1 MYIYIYV
8 YVHIY
13 ICVYIYTYIYV
24 HRVPQKD
31 LKRLLQFC
39 LFPNIACFVIVISS
53 ATLDSPAFCIL
64 CMWLSSVLP
73 DISAR
78 EIANLFFGKSTRRH
92 GRINLQNGVIIP
104 ESFTLHTKCGF
115 ISAFRNWELALK
127 EVL

>member
-8 YVHIY
+8 YI
-13 ICVYIYTYIYV
+13 YIYTYICTQSTSKG
-24 HRVPQKD
+24 PQKAIGV
-31 LKRLLQFC
+31 C

-78 EIANLFFGKSTRRH
+78 EIANLFFGKSMRRH
-92 GRINLQNGVIIP
+92 GRINLQNGVLIP
-104 ESFTLHTKCGF
+104 EPLTLNTKCGLS
-115 ISAFRNWELALK
+115 SAFQNWELALN